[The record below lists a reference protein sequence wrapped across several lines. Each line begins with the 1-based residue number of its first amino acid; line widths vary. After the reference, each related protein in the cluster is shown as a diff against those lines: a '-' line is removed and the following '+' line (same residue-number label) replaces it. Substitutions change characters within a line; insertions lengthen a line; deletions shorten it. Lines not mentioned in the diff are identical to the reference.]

1 MADSESNTQSI
12 AAELMEDFDVL
23 RGDFNSLEVLMEQ
36 FCKTDMKIIGSNPE
50 RIWKHEPGK
59 KNDFKTGW
67 KPDTTQLSSG
77 ALFQISEVV
86 TITGVS
92 GKGWNETSEYIMGKV
107 ADNKWIRLINFR
119 GYATAVPDTDSFK
132 KRALKLVG
140 KIQNIQNQCTREREK
155 RDMAEKRL
163 ADAED
168 RVASTEE
175 QRAVAEKRVKEF
187 EENFRK
193 MEVLNEEK
201 NEVAAKSVSIAQ
213 REAAEAKVLMRY
225 FEDRMTDSEKNA
237 QDFAENLKKSEGTIR
252 IKEAEVKELE
262 ARIKDLEAQ
271 LEQSERIRMKLEI
284 EVNKADDAAS
294 GSHGRKEST
303 TNLSKGKK
311 SKPKRKN
318 TNPVE

>member
-1 MADSESNTQSI
+1 MADSDSNTQNI
-12 AAELMEDFDVL
+12 QADLMEDFDVL

-86 TITGVS
+86 NITGVS

-107 ADNKWIRLINFR
+107 AENKWIRLINFR
-119 GYATAVPDTDSFK
+119 GYATAVPDTDTFK
-132 KRALKLVG
+132 KRTQKLVG
-140 KIQNIQNQCTREREK
+140 KIQNIQNQCIREKEK

-163 ADAED
+163 AEAED

-175 QRAVAEKRVKEF
+175 QRSVAEKRVKEF

-193 MEVLNEEK
+193 MEALNEEK
-201 NEVAAKSVSIAQ
+201 NEVATKSVSIAQ

-237 QDFAENLKKSEGTIR
+237 QNFADNLKKSESTVR

-262 ARIKDLEAQ
+262 DRIKDLEAQ
-271 LEQSERIRMKLEI
+271 LAQSERIRMKLEI
-284 EVNKADDAAS
+284 EVNKAEDAS
-294 GSHGRKEST
+294 TGHGRKESS
-303 TNLSKGKK
+303 TNLTKSKK
-311 SKPKRKN
+311 SKRKN

>member
-1 MADSESNTQSI
+1 MADSDSNTQNI
-12 AAELMEDFDVL
+12 QAELLEDFDVL

-36 FCKTDMKIIGSNPE
+36 FCKTDMKIIASNPE

-86 TITGVS
+86 NITGVS

-107 ADNKWIRLINFR
+107 AENKWIRLINFR
-119 GYATAVPDTDSFK
+119 GYATAVPDTDTFK
-132 KRALKLVG
+132 KRTQKLVG
-140 KIQNIQNQCTREREK
+140 KIQNIQNQCIREKEK

-163 ADAED
+163 AEAED

-175 QRAVAEKRVKEF
+175 QRSVAEKRVKEF

-193 MEVLNEEK
+193 MEALNEEK

-237 QDFAENLKKSEGTIR
+237 QNFAENLKKSESTVR

-262 ARIKDLEAQ
+262 DRIKDLEAQ

-284 EVNKADDAAS
+284 EVNKAEDS
-294 GSHGRKEST
+294 STSHGRKESS
-303 TNLSKGKK
+303 TNLTKSKK